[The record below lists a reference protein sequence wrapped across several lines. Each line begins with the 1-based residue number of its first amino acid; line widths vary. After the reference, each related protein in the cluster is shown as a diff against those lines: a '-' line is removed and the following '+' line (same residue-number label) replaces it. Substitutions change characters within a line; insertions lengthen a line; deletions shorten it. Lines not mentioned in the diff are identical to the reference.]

1 MPNEAYRNSLSDAV
15 AKLLDIRELLFD
27 ATFQVAVTN
36 ELKEWS
42 DSIPVGEVYTIP
54 SELLTSCS
62 DANVQLLAQL
72 MANVERTCD
81 SLLNLNNLELPTDE
95 ADES

>member
-1 MPNEAYRNSLSDAV
+1 MPTDAYRSSLTDAV
-15 AKLLDIRELLFD
+15 ARLLAIREQLFD
-27 ATFQVAVTN
+27 TTFQVAVTN

-54 SELLTSCS
+54 SELLSSCS
-62 DANVQLLAQL
+62 DTNVQLLAQL

-81 SLLNLNNLELPTDE
+81 SLLNLNNLELPTGE
-95 ADES
+95 ADEA